1 MHCHFRVSA
10 NGERLQC
17 FLNKTNVPSTMILGS
32 KPLAHLKPSISYSE
46 ALQNI
51 RGNIKLATC
60 NYIQRVCM

>member
-10 NGERLQC
+10 NGERVQC
-17 FLNKTNVPSTMILGS
+17 FLNKTNVPKTMF
-32 KPLAHLKPSISYSE
+32 LAYKQLVHLKPPISYSA

-60 NYIQRVCM
+60 NCIQCVCM